1 NDISKL
7 PPEILRKGRFDEI
20 FFVDL
25 PSLDDRKDIFDIS
38 FKKYNRDPSD
48 FNVIKLANLTK
59 AFTGAE
65 IEASIVSAMHEAFSE
80 GREVST
86 DDVISSIDEIVPLSV
101 TMEERI
107 SALREWA

>member
-1 NDISKL
+1 SSSDQSDGGTTARVFATFLTWTQEKVAPVFIVATANDISKL

-59 AFTGAE
+59 AFT
-65 IEASIVSAMHEAFSE
+65 
-80 GREVST
+80 
-86 DDVISSIDEIVPLSV
+86 
-101 TMEERI
+101 
-107 SALREWA
+107 